1 MLSHDAWASMNRLQ
15 ERWHLH
21 DIDRKQPTSMFPPSG
36 YYTGGARGEAAGGGA
51 RGTAAAER
59 LQQLEPDEEAKR
71 EFQRLGAL
79 LQARRDESTRLRE
92 QLQSLEEATG
102 ENLRVGLPELVRGLF
117 CSAPTPAPLRH
128 LFSSPPSP

>member
-1 MLSHDAWASMNRLQ
+1 MNRLQ

-36 YYTGGARGEAAGGGA
+36 YYTGGGAAGGGA

-71 EFQRLGAL
+71 EFHRLRGH

-92 QLQSLEEATG
+92 QLQSLEAATG

>member
-1 MLSHDAWASMNRLQ
+1 VLSHDAWASMNRLQ

-36 YYTGGARGEAAGGGA
+36 YYTGGA

>member
-1 MLSHDAWASMNRLQ
+1 MNRLQ
-15 ERWHLH
+15 ERLHLH

-36 YYTGGARGEAAGGGA
+36 YGVRGGAAGGGA

-59 LQQLEPDEEAKR
+59 LQQLEPDEEARR